1 MSGKNRSQKV
11 ILTIVKGRNR
21 LLPAG
26 DYSFYIDQ
34 VYIERGSVNVKGR
47 IIDALVREE
56 DNSDEPSTT

>member
-11 ILTIVKGRNR
+11 ILTIVSGRHK
-21 LLPAG
+21 LLPMG

-47 IIDALVREE
+47 IIDALMREE